1 MSETLQTDALPKLG
15 NDVFYD
21 IRVLSAKVNSLVIT
35 AKDSP
40 EKADEL
46 YLSVL
51 TTVCVYVENY
61 LASHFSGLNSEYFE
75 RFCYSNIYGAEHRF
89 TSLKKLA
96 ELSAY
101 TLNSVPQNMC
111 DKNAD
116 IASAANRLFN
126 VCRASVK
133 AASAPVKYRNGKK
146 YRVFKPSKRERL
158 LLWEL
163 CGGNPEETAEKEL
176 SITYIAR
183 KNQSAASPKKYIRLS
198 ACAFYTSIFSLLL
211 VNLSGA
217 FILLTVFSFLMS
229 IMLAALYAVKS
240 LSSHRKERNYREKNI
255 R

>member
-1 MSETLQTDALPKLG
+1 M
-15 NDVFYD
+15 
-21 IRVLSAKVNSLVIT
+21 
-35 AKDSP
+35 
-40 EKADEL
+40 
-46 YLSVL
+46 L

-133 AASAPVKYRNGKK
+133 AASAPVKYRDGKNTEFLS
-146 YRVFKPSKRERL
+146 RQNANDCCFGSSA
-158 LLWEL
+158 
-163 CGGNPEETAEKEL
+163 EET
-176 SITYIAR
+176 R
-183 KNQSAASPKKYIRLS
+183 KKWLK
-198 ACAFYTSIFSLLL
+198 
-211 VNLSGA
+211 
-217 FILLTVFSFLMS
+217 
-229 IMLAALYAVKS
+229 
-240 LSSHRKERNYREKNI
+240 RN
-255 R
+255 

>member
-21 IRVLSAKVNSLVIT
+21 IRVLSAKVNLLVIT

-40 EKADEL
+40 EKAEEL

-61 LASHFSGLNSEYFE
+61 LASRFSGLNSEYFE

-133 AASAPVKYRNGKK
+133 AASAPVKYRDGKK

-163 CGGNPEETAEKEL
+163 CGGNPEDTAEKEL

-198 ACAFYTSIFSLLL
+198 AWSFYTSIYSLLL

-217 FILLTVFSFLMS
+217 FILLAVFSFLMS

>member
-1 MSETLQTDALPKLG
+1 MSETLPTDALTKLG

-21 IRVLSAKVNSLVIT
+21 IRVLSAKVNLLVIT

-40 EKADEL
+40 EKAEEL
-46 YLSVL
+46 YLYVL

-61 LASHFSGLNSEYFE
+61 LASHFSGLNS
-75 RFCYSNIYGAEHRF
+75 
-89 TSLKKLA
+89 
-96 ELSAY
+96 
-101 TLNSVPQNMC
+101 
-111 DKNAD
+111 
-116 IASAANRLFN
+116 
-126 VCRASVK
+126 VK
-133 AASAPVKYRNGKK
+133 AASAPVKYRDGKK

-176 SITYIAR
+176 SFTYIAR

-198 ACAFYTSIFSLLL
+198 AWSFYTSIFSLLL

>member
-40 EKADEL
+40 EKAEEL
-46 YLSVL
+46 YLPML

-61 LASHFSGLNSEYFE
+61 LTSHFSGLNSEYFE

-111 DKNAD
+111 VKNAD

-183 KNQSAASPKKYIRLS
+183 KNQSAASPKNIYAFRL
-198 ACAFYTSIFSLLL
+198 
-211 VNLSGA
+211 VR
-217 FILLTVFSFLMS
+217 FILRFFHCCL
-229 IMLAALYAVKS
+229 
-240 LSSHRKERNYREKNI
+240 
-255 R
+255 

>member
-1 MSETLQTDALPKLG
+1 MSETLPTDALPKLG

-21 IRVLSAKVNSLVIT
+21 IRVLSAKVNSLFIT

-40 EKADEL
+40 EKAEEL

-116 IASAANRLFN
+116 IASAANR
-126 VCRASVK
+126 
-133 AASAPVKYRNGKK
+133 
-146 YRVFKPSKRERL
+146 VFKPSKRERL

-176 SITYIAR
+176 SFIYIAR

-198 ACAFYTSIFSLLL
+198 AWSFYTSIFSLLL

>member
-40 EKADEL
+40 EKAEEL
-46 YLSVL
+46 YLPML

-61 LASHFSGLNSEYFE
+61 LTSHFSGLNSEYFE

-111 DKNAD
+111 VKNAD

-183 KNQSAASPKKYIRLS
+183 KNQSAASPKNIYAFRL
-198 ACAFYTSIFSLLL
+198 
-211 VNLSGA
+211 VR
-217 FILLTVFSFLMS
+217 FILRFFIAACKFKRSIHIAYGIFFSYEH
-229 IMLAALYAVKS
+229 YACRFVCGKVAF
-240 LSSHRKERNYREKNI
+240 LSS
-255 R
+255 

>member
-1 MSETLQTDALPKLG
+1 MSETLPTDALPKLG

-21 IRVLSAKVNSLVIT
+21 IRVLSAKVNSLFIT

-40 EKADEL
+40 EKAEEL

-75 RFCYSNIYGAEHRF
+75 RFCYSNIYG
-89 TSLKKLA
+89 A

-133 AASAPVKYRNGKK
+133 AASAPVKYRDGKK

-183 KNQSAASPKKYIRLS
+183 KNQSAFRL
-198 ACAFYTSIFSLLL
+198 
-211 VNLSGA
+211 GR
-217 FILLTVFSFLMS
+217 FILRFFHCCL
-229 IMLAALYAVKS
+229 
-240 LSSHRKERNYREKNI
+240 
-255 R
+255 

>member
-1 MSETLQTDALPKLG
+1 MSETLPTDALTKLG

-133 AASAPVKYRNGKK
+133 AASAPVKYRDGKK
-146 YRVFKPSKRERL
+146 YRAFKPSKRERL
-158 LLWEL
+158 LLWEI

-176 SITYIAR
+176 SFTYIAR
-183 KNQSAASPKKYIRLS
+183 KTNPPRRRKIYTPFGLVILYFDFFIAACKFKRSIHIAYGIFFS
-198 ACAFYTSIFSLLL
+198 YEHYACRFVCGKVAF
-211 VNLSGA
+211 
-217 FILLTVFSFLMS
+217 
-229 IMLAALYAVKS
+229 
-240 LSSHRKERNYREKNI
+240 LSS
-255 R
+255 

>member
-1 MSETLQTDALPKLG
+1 MSETLPTDALPKLG

-40 EKADEL
+40 EKAEEL
-46 YLSVL
+46 YLYVL
-51 TTVCVYVENY
+51 TTVYVENY

-116 IASAANRLFN
+116 IASAANSLFN
-126 VCRASVK
+126 VCRA
-133 AASAPVKYRNGKK
+133 PVKYRDGKK

-183 KNQSAASPKKYIRLS
+183 KNQSAASPKRYIRLS
-198 ACAFYTSIFSLLL
+198 AWAFYTSIFSLLL

>member
-1 MSETLQTDALPKLG
+1 MSETLPTDALPKLG

-40 EKADEL
+40 EKAEEL

-111 DKNAD
+111 DKNECEQ
-116 IASAANRLFN
+116 L
-126 VCRASVK
+126 
-133 AASAPVKYRNGKK
+133 RNGICLH
-146 YRVFKPSKRERL
+146 KRQ
-158 LLWEL
+158 
-163 CGGNPEETAEKEL
+163 
-176 SITYIAR
+176 Y
-183 KNQSAASPKKYIRLS
+183 S
-198 ACAFYTSIFSLLL
+198 ACYLKTLFFRRY
-211 VNLSGA
+211 V
-217 FILLTVFSFLMS
+217 
-229 IMLAALYAVKS
+229 
-240 LSSHRKERNYREKNI
+240 
-255 R
+255 

>member
-1 MSETLQTDALPKLG
+1 MSETLPTDALPKLG

-40 EKADEL
+40 ERAEVL
-46 YLSVL
+46 YLSAL
-51 TTVCVYVENY
+51 ATVCVYVENY
-61 LASHFSGLNSEYFE
+61 LAGRFSGRNSEHFE

-89 TSLKKLA
+89 ASLKKLA

-101 TLNSVPQNMC
+101 TLNSVPQDMC

-116 IASAANRLFN
+116 IASAANRLLN
-126 VCRASVK
+126 VCRASAK
-133 AASAPVKYRNGKK
+133 AASAPVKYRDGKK
-146 YRVFKPSKRERL
+146 YCVFKPSKRERL
-158 LLWEL
+158 LLWEF
-163 CGGNPEETAEKEL
+163 CGGISEKTAEKEL
-176 SITYIAR
+176 SFTYIAR

-198 ACAFYTSIFSLLL
+198 TLSFYTSIFSLLL

>member
-1 MSETLQTDALPKLG
+1 MRLRRKL
-15 NDVFYD
+15 
-21 IRVLSAKVNSLVIT
+21 SCK
-35 AKDSP
+35 P
-40 EKADEL
+40 
-46 YLSVL
+46 
-51 TTVCVYVENY
+51 
-61 LASHFSGLNSEYFE
+61 FSGLNSEYFE

-183 KNQSAASPKKYIRLS
+183 KTNPPRRRKDIYAFRL
-198 ACAFYTSIFSLLL
+198 
-211 VNLSGA
+211 GR
-217 FILLTVFSFLMS
+217 FILRFFHCCL
-229 IMLAALYAVKS
+229 
-240 LSSHRKERNYREKNI
+240 
-255 R
+255 

>member
-1 MSETLQTDALPKLG
+1 M
-15 NDVFYD
+15 
-21 IRVLSAKVNSLVIT
+21 NSLVIT

-133 AASAPVKYRNGKK
+133 AASAPVKYRDGKK
-146 YRVFKPSKRERL
+146 YRAFKPSKRERL
-158 LLWEL
+158 LLWEI

-176 SITYIAR
+176 SFTYIAR
-183 KNQSAASPKKYIRLS
+183 KNQSAASPKNIYAFRL
-198 ACAFYTSIFSLLL
+198 
-211 VNLSGA
+211 GH
-217 FILLTVFSFLMS
+217 FILRFFHCCL
-229 IMLAALYAVKS
+229 
-240 LSSHRKERNYREKNI
+240 
-255 R
+255 

>member
-1 MSETLQTDALPKLG
+1 MSETLPTDALTKLG

-133 AASAPVKYRNGKK
+133 AASAPVKYRDGKK
-146 YRVFKPSKRERL
+146 YRAFKPSKRERL
-158 LLWEL
+158 LLWEI
-163 CGGNPEETAEKEL
+163 CGIKLYIYCKKKPIRRVAEKIYTPFGL
-176 SITYIAR
+176 VILYFDFFIAACKFKRSIHIAYGIFF
-183 KNQSAASPKKYIRLS
+183 SYEHY
-198 ACAFYTSIFSLLL
+198 ACRFVCGKVAF
-211 VNLSGA
+211 
-217 FILLTVFSFLMS
+217 
-229 IMLAALYAVKS
+229 
-240 LSSHRKERNYREKNI
+240 LSS
-255 R
+255 

>member
-1 MSETLQTDALPKLG
+1 MSETLPTDALPKLG

-21 IRVLSAKVNSLVIT
+21 IRVLSAKVNSLFIT

-40 EKADEL
+40 EKAEEL

-133 AASAPVKYRNGKK
+133 AASAPVKYRDGKK

-163 CGGNPEETAEKEL
+163 CGGNPEEMAEKEL

-183 KNQSAASPKKYIRLS
+183 KNQSAASPKYTPFGLGVLYFDFFIA
-198 ACAFYTSIFSLLL
+198 ACKFKRSIHIAYGIFFSYEHYACRF
-211 VNLSGA
+211 VCGK
-217 FILLTVFSFLMS
+217 V
-229 IMLAALYAVKS
+229 AL
-240 LSSHRKERNYREKNI
+240 LSS
-255 R
+255 